1 MPRRNRAEIR
11 PITPDPIFGEQI
23 ISQLANRVLLGGKQH
38 LARNS
43 IYSALDII
51 KAKTKEDPV
60 DVLKKAVKNVRP
72 VLEVRPRRVG
82 GATYQVPVEVPKRR
96 STTLAIRWIVI
107 FARARRQ
114 KTFAEALANELMDAY
129 NNTGNSI
136 KKKQDLHKMAES
148 NRAFAH
154 YRW

>member
-1 MPRRNRAEIR
+1 MPRRNRAELR
-11 PITPDPIFGEQI
+11 PIKPDPIFGEQI
-23 ISQLANRVLLGGKQH
+23 ISQLANRVLLDGKQH

-51 KAKTKEDPV
+51 KEKTKQDPV
-60 DVLKKAVKNVRP
+60 DVLSKAVKNVRP

-96 STTLAIRWIVI
+96 STTLAIRWIVT

-114 KTFAEALANELMDAY
+114 KTFAEALAGELMDAY

>member
-1 MPRRNRAEIR
+1 MPRRNRAELRVIE
-11 PITPDPIFGEQI
+11 PDPIHNEKLV
-23 ISQLANRVLLGGKQH
+23 SQLVNRIMLDGKGSMAH
-38 LARNS
+38 NTV
-43 IYSALDII
+43 YKALDII
-51 KAKTKEDPV
+51 KDKTKEDSV
-60 DVLKKAVKNVRP
+60 SILKKAVKNVRP

-96 STTLAIRWIVI
+96 STTLAFRWIVI

-114 KTFAEALANELMDAY
+114 RTFAEALANELIDAS
-129 NNTGNSI
+129 NNTGSSI

>member
-1 MPRRNRAEIR
+1 M
-11 PITPDPIFGEQI
+11 
-23 ISQLANRVLLGGKQH
+23 
-38 LARNS
+38 ARNAV
-43 IYSALDII
+43 YSALDIV
-51 KAKTKEDPV
+51 KEKTKQDPV
-60 DVLKKAVKNVRP
+60 TVLKKAVKNVRP

-96 STTLAIRWIVI
+96 STTLAMRWIVT

-114 KTFAEALANELMDAY
+114 KTFAEALASELMDAY
-129 NNTGNSI
+129 NNAGNSI
-136 KKKQDLHKMAES
+136 KKKQDIHKMAES

>member
-1 MPRRNRAEIR
+1 MPRRSRAELRKIEA
-11 PITPDPIFGEQI
+11 DSVFGEPLVT
-23 ISQLANRVLLGGKQH
+23 QLINKTLMQGKRH
-38 LARNS
+38 LASNTV
-43 IYSALDII
+43 YQALDII
-51 KAKTKEDPV
+51 KEKTKQEPIS
-60 DVLKKAVKNVRP
+60 VLKKAIKNVRP

-96 STTLAIRWIVI
+96 STTLAIRWITT

-114 KTFAEALANELMDAY
+114 KTFAEALASEIIDASKEA
-129 NNTGNSI
+129 GSSI
-136 KKKQDLHKMAES
+136 KKKQDLHKMAEA